1 MHCCAR
7 RQAPM
12 TEEVKL
18 IRGNDRINQLAKRPD
33 IAEGVARIRVEMAG
47 ADRTYAMRPRRA
59 PARRRTHFVGAR
71 AVPVVV
77 TWAFRRPAR
86 IR

>member
-7 RQAPM
+7 RQAP

-33 IAEGVARIRVEMAG
+33 IAEGVARIRVEVAG
-47 ADRTYAMRPRRA
+47 ADRTYAMRPRRT
-59 PARRRTHFVGAR
+59 PARRRTHSVWCQSYACGR
-71 AVPVVV
+71 DLGL
-77 TWAFRRPAR
+77 
-86 IR
+86 